1 MKQVMRVRVF
11 GTGALAQ
18 ELPVVLS
25 YLLVEAQALV
35 VVSSKYCQV
44 AAP

>member
-1 MKQVMRVRVF
+1 MRVRVYL
-11 GTGALAQ
+11 AQAPLAQ

-25 YLLVEAQALV
+25 YLLVEVQALV